1 MQRMS
6 IPLPLLAFFVL
17 HWQVSVFFQSFFLH
31 RYGSHRMFSMSHR
44 WERFFH
50 LCTYLAQGSSY
61 LKPHAYAILH
71 RTHHAY
77 ADVQG
82 DPHSP
87 RVHGSLLRMMMM
99 TKRHFEDISQRGLI
113 REPRF
118 AGNVPEWPALERWG
132 SSRASGLLW
141 AAAYT
146 AFYVTF
152 ATAWWQYALLPFHF
166 LMGPLHGSIVNWFGH
181 WAGYRTFETDDCS
194 RNTLAVDVL
203 TCGELYQNNHHRF
216 PSDPNFAKRWF
227 ELDLTY
233 PAILLFDRL
242 GIIQLNEGHARRAAG
257 RHRRTRKAR
266 EAGVGR
272 QPHAAPLISQDVP
285 LTPTL
290 GD

>member
-1 MQRMS
+1 MPRMETLDL
-6 IPLPLLAFFVL
+6 PLPLLVFFVL

-31 RYGSHRMFSMSHR
+31 RYGAHRMFSMSHR

-77 ADVQG
+77 ADAPG

-87 RVHGSLLRMMMM
+87 TVHGSLLRMMLM

-141 AAAYT
+141 VGLYT
-146 AFYVTF
+146 AVYVCF
-152 ATAWWQYALLPFHF
+152 ATAWWQYAFLPFHF
-166 LMGPLHGSIVNWFGH
+166 IMGPLHGSIVNWFGH
-181 WAGYRTFETDDCS
+181 WVGYRNFETDDRS
-194 RNTLAVDVL
+194 RNSLVIDVL

-216 PSDPNFAKRWF
+216 ASDPNFAKRWF

-233 PAILLFDRL
+233 PAICLFDRL
-242 GIIQLNEGHARRAAG
+242 GIIQLKGGRERRARASLLGAG
-257 RHRRTRKAR
+257 SARAQLLDVAVPRAEVAQLKA
-266 EAGVGR
+266 
-272 QPHAAPLISQDVP
+272 
-285 LTPTL
+285 
-290 GD
+290 